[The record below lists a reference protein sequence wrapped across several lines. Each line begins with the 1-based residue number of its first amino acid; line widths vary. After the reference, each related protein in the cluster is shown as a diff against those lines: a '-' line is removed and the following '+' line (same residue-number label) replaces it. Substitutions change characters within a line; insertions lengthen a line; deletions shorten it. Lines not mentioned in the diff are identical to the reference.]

1 MFFNNVGGGRILF
14 LKIRVKM
21 QEEIKNVLINFLNKY
36 KHYGEQEKVVEYIFN
51 NYPDNKNKISIS
63 LKACIIDNFYSTNL
77 KMYGI
82 NDIADWILKLDI
94 DKALKAG
101 NPCIIEQ
108 IANFTN
114 SKNKKIFLYS
124 FASKYCFHHNKQKY
138 VIYDQFISKSLIYFN
153 KKYKFSSFH
162 FTKNNLKNYK
172 NLIKIINEFKIFYK
186 LNNFSNREID
196 HMLWIYGK
204 ENSK

>member
-1 MFFNNVGGGRILF
+1 
-14 LKIRVKM
+14 M
-21 QEEIKNVLINFLNKY
+21 QEEIRKVLINFLNKY
-36 KHYGEQEKVVEYIFN
+36 KHSKEYKHYREQEKIIEYLFN
-51 NYPDNKNKISIS
+51 SYPDNKNKISIF
-63 LKACIIDNFYSTNL
+63 LKTCIIDNFYSTNL
-77 KMYGI
+77 KMHGI
-82 NDIADWILKLDI
+82 NDMADWILKLDI
-94 DKALKAG
+94 DKALKTG
-101 NPCIIEQ
+101 NPCVVEQ

-153 KKYKFSSFH
+153 KKYNFSSFC